1 MSHLDNYSGEF
12 VEGVSIIMYPRL
24 AGVSVGEH
32 MTSQAEIVQ
41 DYMLRYGE
49 DITHISSYLIDLFRL
64 DSSKSDK
71 KIDELVDALDSAKNI
86 FIKQSHRRGD
96 NNGNS
101 NKGKN

>member
-12 VEGVSIIMYPRL
+12 VEGLSTIMYPRL

-32 MTSQAEIVQ
+32 MTVQAEIVQ

-49 DITHISSYLIDLFRL
+49 DTSHISSYLIDLFRL

-71 KIDELVDALDSAKNI
+71 KIDELVDALDSTKNI
-86 FIKQSHRRGD
+86 FIKNRIGEQ
-96 NNGNS
+96 
-101 NKGKN
+101 